1 MEVFDAIVNRRSVR
15 SYKPDPIEETKLQR
29 VLEAVR
35 CAPSAQNRQPYRF
48 IVIRD
53 PEVQAQVRTCYK
65 KDWYLRNRPPVIIV
79 ACAVLEESWM
89 KGPRSTDGLRDYG
102 DERFADYWKVDTAI
116 AMQNLMIAATG
127 EGLGT
132 VWIGGFNEA
141 CLRRVLRIPSTMR
154 VVAMTPLGYPA
165 PEPADARPRRP
176 KKRLEDLI
184 IHDQCDE

>member
-1 MEVFDAIVNRRSVR
+1 MEVFDAIVSRRSVR
-15 SYKPDPIEETKLQR
+15 SYKTDPIDEAKLSR

-53 PEVQAQVRTCYK
+53 PVVQEQIRSCYQ
-65 KDWYLRNRPPVIIV
+65 KDWFLQNRPPIIIV

-89 KGPRSTDGLRDYG
+89 KQRRSTDGLRDYG
-102 DERFADYWKVDTAI
+102 DERFEDYWKVDVAI

-132 VWIGGFNEA
+132 VWIGGFHEA
-141 CLRRVLRIPSTMR
+141 CLRRILRIPTTMR
-154 VVAMTPLGYPA
+154 VVAMTPLGYPKIE
-165 PEPADARPRRP
+165 PEDARPRRP

-184 IHDQCDE
+184 IYDQC